1 MGNRRLGAQRL
12 NALLKKGS
20 LETDSSYQAGAGI
33 KNAIYRHSIVKIGG
47 IIETHI
53 LVDLQGN
60 GKGEI
65 WNGDTDR
72 DVIGEATANDGTGAV
87 ADASLL
93 TWETD
98 VHGVFRSVSVICVE
112 VPTGGVADIGLIAK
126 AGTLAS
132 AGASGIADDNARDLF
147 NPDAALTIGTMG
159 GIGGE
164 NLHQVD
170 PDADLDLDG
179 TNVVDGDKIYLVC
192 GDSGTGAKYSAG
204 KLHIIFRGSMPTSQ
218 WGF

>member
-1 MGNRRLGAQRL
+1 MGNRRMGAQRL
-12 NALLKKGS
+12 NSLLARGS
-20 LETDSSYQAGAGI
+20 TGTDTTYQAGAGI
-33 KNAIYRHSIVKIGG
+33 KNAIVSHRMIKFGG

-60 GKGEI
+60 GNGEI
-65 WNGDTDR
+65 WNGNADR

-98 VHGVFRSVSVICVE
+98 VHGLFRSVTVQCLE
-112 VPTGGVADIGLIAK
+112 VPAGGADDIGLVASSS
-126 AGTLAS
+126 TLAS
-132 AGASGIADDNARDLF
+132 SGASGVADDNANDLF
-147 NPDAALTIGTMG
+147 NPDAALTVGTIG

-164 NLHQVD
+164 TTAAVD
-170 PDADLDLDG
+170 PDGDLDVDAS
-179 TNVVDGDKIYLVC
+179 VDDGDKIYLVN
-192 GDSGTGAKYSAG
+192 GESGTGAKYTAG
-204 KLHIIFRGSMPTSQ
+204 KLLIIFRGGLATAN

>member
-1 MGNRRLGAQRL
+1 MGNRRMGAQRL

-33 KNAIYRHSIVKIGG
+33 KNAIVKHSIIKVGG

-65 WNGDTDR
+65 WNGDLDR

-87 ADASLL
+87 ADASLM

-98 VHGVFRSVSVICVE
+98 VHGVFRSVSVICIE
-112 VPTGGVADIGLIAK
+112 VPTGGADDIGLVASSS
-126 AGTLAS
+126 TLAS
-132 AGASGIADDNARDLF
+132 SGASSVADDDPKDLF

-164 NLHQVD
+164 NSHQVD

-179 TNVVDGDKIYLVC
+179 TNLADGDKIYLVN
-192 GDSGTGAKYSAG
+192 GEGGTSAKYTAG

>member
-12 NALLKKGS
+12 QAMMARGATGLD
-20 LETDSSYQAGAGI
+20 TSYQAGAGI
-33 KNAIYRHSIVKIGG
+33 KNAIVSHRMIKSGG

-60 GKGEI
+60 GKGAI
-65 WNGDTDR
+65 WNGDSDR

-93 TWETD
+93 TWEVD
-98 VHGVFRSVSVICVE
+98 VHGLFRSVTVQCLE
-112 VPTGGVADIGLIAK
+112 VPTGGADDIGLA
-126 AGTLAS
+126 ASSSTLAS
-132 AGASGIADDNARDLF
+132 SGASSVADDHANDLF
-147 NPDAALTIGTMG
+147 NPDAALTVGTIG

-164 NLHQVD
+164 TTAAVN
-170 PDADLDLDG
+170 PDGDLDVDAS
-179 TNVVDGDKIYLVC
+179 VDDGDKIYLVN
-192 GDSGTGAKYSAG
+192 GESGTSAAYTAG
-204 KLHIIFRGSMPTSQ
+204 KLLIIFRGGLATAK